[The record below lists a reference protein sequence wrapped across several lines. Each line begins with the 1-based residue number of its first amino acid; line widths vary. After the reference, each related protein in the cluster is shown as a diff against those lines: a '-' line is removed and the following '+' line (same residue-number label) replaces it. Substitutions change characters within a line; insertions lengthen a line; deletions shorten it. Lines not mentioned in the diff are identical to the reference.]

1 MKHYIRQK
9 TDNSIQYTRHLIH
22 KPRSIVLS
30 KGHLTRNTFKSNIFM
45 LINKLI
51 VKFYVHGSLGVLQ
64 SWYLAYWWVSNCF
77 FHELSYVKSLD
88 FGPTFFVVIFNVIC
102 LTINNLSGILDTTD
116 TSFVHPCKWHHWCYF
131 LLLSTQQCGRIPRK
145 TDGLPTPNQP
155 FRLPP
160 EHPTAPPPP
169 PTLSYPSP
177 TLSYPPP
184 TPPCQP

>member
-116 TSFVHPCKWHHWCYF
+116 TSFVHPWHKCTPHRSWRQEQNYVGVRGKE
-131 LLLSTQQCGRIPRK
+131 TGR
-145 TDGLPTPNQP
+145 DC
-155 FRLPP
+155 
-160 EHPTAPPPP
+160 
-169 PTLSYPSP
+169 S
-177 TLSYPPP
+177 
-184 TPPCQP
+184 

>member
-116 TSFVHPCKWHHWCYF
+116 TSFVHPWFLPKKRTLSKQPWHQKLYVRSK
-131 LLLSTQQCGRIPRK
+131 LY
-145 TDGLPTPNQP
+145 NQKSVSRP
-155 FRLPP
+155 
-160 EHPTAPPPP
+160 AP
-169 PTLSYPSP
+169 PTLQKFCKEHMWV
-177 TLSYPPP
+177 LSR
-184 TPPCQP
+184 

>member
-1 MKHYIRQK
+1 
-9 TDNSIQYTRHLIH
+9 
-22 KPRSIVLS
+22 
-30 KGHLTRNTFKSNIFM
+30 M

-116 TSFVHPCKWHHWCYF
+116 TSFVHPW
-131 LLLSTQQCGRIPRK
+131 PEV
-145 TDGLPTPNQP
+145 P
-155 FRLPP
+155 FY
-160 EHPTAPPPP
+160 EN
-169 PTLSYPSP
+169 
-177 TLSYPPP
+177 
-184 TPPCQP
+184 

>member
-116 TSFVHPCKWHHWCYF
+116 TSFVHPCISAPGARDESQRGAISAPRSRCNETLVTRGVMDWDRLTHW
-131 LLLSTQQCGRIPRK
+131 LT
-145 TDGLPTPNQP
+145 
-155 FRLPP
+155 
-160 EHPTAPPPP
+160 
-169 PTLSYPSP
+169 
-177 TLSYPPP
+177 
-184 TPPCQP
+184 